1 MNGSRSERGLG
12 RQTSDSDD
20 DVVSVELLVGGQLE
34 LGGVDEVPVDEDLP
48 LGLALPDQ
56 QVRLPVLPVVHSG
69 GGSAA
74 VEGKERVRLRGGKKV
89 YESRSL
95 LNSLDVR
102 EVVVPHDSDG
112 DEPCRQGHEEM
123 ARLVVEL
130 SVVLPDSEA
139 VPSRLH
145 SDTES
150 LMSISNSSA
159 G

>member
-56 QVRLPVLPVVHSG
+56 QVRLAVLPVVHSG
-69 GGSAA
+69 GRKGA
-74 VEGKERVRLRGGKKV
+74 RVKLRILQLRWGKKV
-89 YESRSL
+89 YESRSPS
-95 LNSLDVR
+95 NSLDVR

-112 DEPCRQGHEEM
+112 AEPCSQGHEEV
-123 ARLVVEL
+123 ARVVVEL

-145 SDTES
+145 LDGVS
-150 LMSISNSSA
+150 
-159 G
+159 